1 MITTVTYNPN
11 DAFGIYAKEDK
22 THYHLNHAHPPIDDI
37 LGKLKTLKI
46 PELISLIASYQTEI
60 DCFEQLLGNLHHSD
74 TKRVKIHHAFIEDSE
89 ILKLVTTV
97 YNQRVKEYLSGDAQR
112 TSSKS
117 EKRENK
123 KVPKKEKD
131 RETMQENTYGTYFSN
146 TEVLTPYTIKDT
158 QYVTSINDV

>member
-1 MITTVTYNPN
+1 MITTVTYNPKE
-11 DAFGIYAKEDK
+11 AFGIYGKEGK
-22 THYHLNHAHPPIDDI
+22 NHYHLNHAHPSIEDI
-37 LGKLKTLKI
+37 LVKLKTLKI

-60 DCFEQLLGNLHHSD
+60 DYFEQLLGNLHYSD
-74 TKRVKIHHAFIEDSE
+74 TKRVKAHQAFIEDTE

-97 YNQRVKEYLSGDAQR
+97 YNQRVKEYLNGDSQR
-112 TSSKS
+112 TSLKS

-123 KVPKKEKD
+123 KVPQKEKD
-131 RETMQENTYGTYFSN
+131 REAIQENTYGTYFSN